1 MREIAGEV
9 HPKRI
14 LNVAVFGL
22 EVKIEMGKIQGAVQ
36 VYQKGKIVEVVHSN
50 HEGKQKIKINEIKLS
65 LLPKN

>member
-1 MREIAGEV
+1 MRGKSI
-9 HPKRI
+9 RRWI

-36 VYQKGKIVEVVHSN
+36 VYQKGKIVEVVNSN
-50 HEGKQKIKINEIKLS
+50 REGKHKIKINEVKLS